1 MLKNLIA
8 IFAMCCL
15 LSCGGNSSSEKDIE
29 KYESTR
35 QQLAKRETKFP
46 AEFLTITSTNKKNL
60 IGQTVVKGIIKNTA
74 TVTAYKKVRVKLLY
88 YNQGSQVENHEEVY
102 DEIILPNN
110 QHLYKTRYFTPK
122 NTDSVSVSIM
132 SAEVV
137 K

>member
-29 KYESTR
+29 KYEATKE
-35 QQLAKRETKFP
+35 QLAKRETKFP
-46 AEFLTITSTNKKNL
+46 IEFLSITSSNKKNL
-60 IGQTVVKGIIKNTA
+60 IGQTVVKGTIKNTA

-88 YNQGSQVENHEEVY
+88 YSQGSVVENHEEVF
-102 DEIILPNN
+102 DDIILPNN
-110 QHLYKTRYFTPK
+110 QHSYKTRYFTPK

>member
-15 LSCGGNSSSEKDIE
+15 LSCGGNSSSENDIE

-60 IGQTVVKGIIKNTA
+60 IGQTVVKGTIKNTA
-74 TVTAYKKVRVKLLY
+74 TVTAYKKVRVKCVLNSFGKTFFKTGHLAKLKMPY
-88 YNQGSQVENHEEVY
+88 
-102 DEIILPNN
+102 LP
-110 QHLYKTRYFTPK
+110 R
-122 NTDSVSVSIM
+122 
-132 SAEVV
+132 
-137 K
+137 

>member
-15 LSCGGNSSSEKDIE
+15 LSCGGKSSSEKDIE
-29 KYESTR
+29 KYESTK

-60 IGQTVVKGIIKNTA
+60 IGQTVVKGTIKNTA

-88 YNQGSQVENHEEVY
+88 YSQGSVVENHEEVF
-102 DEIILPNN
+102 DDIILPNN

>member
-1 MLKNLIA
+1 MFKNMLA
-8 IFAMCCL
+8 IVLLSCL
-15 LSCGGNSSSEKDIE
+15 LSCGSNSSSEKDIE
-29 KYESTR
+29 KYEATKE
-35 QQLAKRETKFP
+35 QLAKRETKFP
-46 AEFLTITSTNKKNL
+46 VEFLSITSTNKKNL

-88 YNQGSQVENHEEVY
+88 YSLGSVVENHEEVY
-102 DEIILPNN
+102 DEVILPNN